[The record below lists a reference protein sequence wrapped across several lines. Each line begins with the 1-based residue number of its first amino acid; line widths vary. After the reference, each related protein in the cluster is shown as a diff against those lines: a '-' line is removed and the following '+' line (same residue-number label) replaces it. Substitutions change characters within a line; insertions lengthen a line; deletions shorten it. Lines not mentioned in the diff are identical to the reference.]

1 MKEKLPK
8 DWKKVLLWF
17 VGVVLFTI
25 VLFFF
30 SQNEL
35 DNYDTGYVSADKDR
49 LEVGDPEYVEYEN
62 IKTNDTYIKTK
73 GNSKYSQIKVK
84 NNSSE
89 TLYDIR
95 IDLKEQEMNNP
106 SEFIV
111 PSYSIEVLEPGE
123 SAILSAR
130 HENLKEGEK
139 LEIDRYSY
147 CDGKG
152 KSYEVTKRI
161 EDGKVKLGISSNRD
175 DEFYKY
181 HDITPKVDA
190 ISFKYISEKEENNK
204 VYYELELKNNSSIEV
219 DKINLTLNEEFDGN
233 IVGSYYVGYNGK
245 LKPGETGIVKFNTN
259 KDIKLDM
266 VYYGYVT
273 YNEPDKEESIS
284 NYYIY
289 INQGKYKFYNYED
302 YEVSSR
308 RTLYLSISNVVV
320 ISSFW
325 ILDVFSNRMK
335 NKGILENNEEYITR
349 SKILSRIK
357 IAIFILYTIFL
368 LLVTF

>member
-8 DWKKVLLWF
+8 DWKKILLWF
-17 VGVVLFTI
+17 VGAVLFTI
-25 VLFFF
+25 LVFFY
-30 SQNEL
+30 SQSQL
-35 DNYDTGYVSADKDR
+35 DNYDTSYVSADKDR

-89 TLYDIR
+89 TLYEIS
-95 IDLKEQEMNNP
+95 IGLKEQEMNNP
-106 SEFIV
+106 SEFII

-123 SAILSAR
+123 SAILSNR
-130 HENLKEGEK
+130 HENLKDGEK

-161 EDGKVKLGISSNRD
+161 EDGKIKLGISSDRD
-175 DEFYKY
+175 DKFYKY

-204 VYYELELKNNSSIEV
+204 IYYELEIKNNSKIDV
-219 DKINLTLNEEFDGN
+219 DKIHLTLNEEFDGN
-233 IVGSYYVGYNGK
+233 IVGSYYVGYSGK
-245 LKPGETGIVKFNTN
+245 LKPGETGTLKFNTS

-273 YNEPDKEESIS
+273 YNEPDKEETIS
-284 NYYIY
+284 DYYIY
-289 INQGKYKFYNYED
+289 VKQGKYKFYNYED
-302 YEVSSR
+302 LEVSSR
-308 RTLYLSISNVVV
+308 RTLYLSISNVIV
-320 ISSFW
+320 ISAFW
-325 ILDVFSNRMK
+325 ILDAFSKKMK
-335 NKGILENNEEYITR
+335 NKGILENNEKYI
-349 SKILSRIK
+349 KISITLSRIR
-357 IAIFILYTIFL
+357 IAILILYVIFA